1 MVWEMVCLA
10 ACFALSV
17 DTKLFTKSFR
27 LPLTTGEVNRSSFEA
42 IGGPSAELTSGG
54 PFAPGL
60 VVLDSTLWLLGNV
73 LLMKEGEVNVEV
85 GLDNGEDL
93 FSSVADKV
101 VGCCCWKVGCRLY

>member
-27 LPLTTGEVNRSSFEA
+27 LPLPLTTDDVKRSSFEA
-42 IGGPSAELTSGG
+42 IGGPPTELASVG
-54 PFAPGL
+54 PLAPGL
-60 VVLDSTLWLLGNV
+60 LVFDSTLWLLGNV

-93 FSSVADKV
+93 FSSTAEEAE
-101 VGCCCWKVGCRLY
+101 GC

>member
-17 DTKLFTKSFR
+17 DTKLFTKSLR
-27 LPLTTGEVNRSSFEA
+27 LPLTTGEVKRSSFEA
-42 IGGPSAELTSGG
+42 IGGPPTELTSGG
-54 PFAPGL
+54 PLAPGL
-60 VVLDSTLWLLGNV
+60 LVLDSTLWLLGNV

-93 FSSVADKV
+93 FSSPADEV
-101 VGCCCWKVGCRLY
+101 VECCCW